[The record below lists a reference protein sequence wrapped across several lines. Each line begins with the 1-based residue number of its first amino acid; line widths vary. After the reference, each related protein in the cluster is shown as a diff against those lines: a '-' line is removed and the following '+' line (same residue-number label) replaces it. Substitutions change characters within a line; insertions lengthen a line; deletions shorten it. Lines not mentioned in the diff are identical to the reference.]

1 MVPLQPRETQ
11 IRRKAETK
19 GPCLRYRR
27 LFGGI
32 YGSSSQKNKLMTFWL
47 YEPIPAFFSVCEN
60 KFKNK
65 ENIIVYQKAV
75 SADGRNFQMQID
87 GLRSRE
93 EPSIFFESTA
103 IESISIQDI
112 FDSVMEI
119 ELVKM
124 NIEGMEYECIEQLIR
139 SNSLVKARYL
149 LIQFHNFE
157 KNSQNRRDLL
167 RQQIEKDFNNVYTF
181 EWMSELWIRK
191 EK

>member
-1 MVPLQPRETQ
+1 
-11 IRRKAETK
+11 
-19 GPCLRYRR
+19 
-27 LFGGI
+27 
-32 YGSSSQKNKLMTFWL
+32 MTFWL